1 MTYSRPTILV
11 LNGHYLPAFKAGG
24 PVRSIANLIEAM
36 GDEFDFRVICA
47 DRDLGD
53 GEPYR
58 EIARDRWIS
67 VGRTP
72 VHYTFPGLQSLSGL
86 AHIVR
91 ETPHDILYLNSFFSP
106 RFTIRPLVARRLGL
120 IPSRPLVIAPRGE
133 FSSGAL
139 ALKAAK
145 KQAWIGIGGRLGLF
159 SDVTWQASS
168 EHEADDIRAALPKH
182 ARSIHVARNLPAP
195 LATKPP
201 THAPRAPSEP
211 LRIIF
216 LSRISPKKN
225 LGYALRALSQVEAP
239 VAFSIY
245 GPPEDATYQ
254 AECERLA
261 AQLPPHVRVRWF
273 GPVDP
278 ADVPRVMAEHDLFF
292 LPTRGENFGHVVAEA
307 LGAGTPVLLSDT
319 TPWRGL
325 AQLGIGDDLP
335 LAEPAAFVAAIERTA
350 AQSAQEAMARRERAS
365 TYARQRHQNMADIE
379 ANRQLFAMAL
389 KKR

>member
-211 LRIIF
+211 LRITRTH
-216 LSRISPKKN
+216 L
-225 LGYALRALSQVEAP
+225 LRK
-239 VAFSIY
+239 
-245 GPPEDATYQ
+245 
-254 AECERLA
+254 LA
-261 AQLPPHVRVRWF
+261 A
-273 GPVDP
+273 
-278 ADVPRVMAEHDLFF
+278 
-292 LPTRGENFGHVVAEA
+292 
-307 LGAGTPVLLSDT
+307 S
-319 TPWRGL
+319 
-325 AQLGIGDDLP
+325 
-335 LAEPAAFVAAIERTA
+335 
-350 AQSAQEAMARRERAS
+350 ERAAHVGWS
-365 TYARQRHQNMADIE
+365 AKRGASIFWISRNFLTEYEAYQIDKLACIE
-379 ANRQLFAMAL
+379 AAWQAAAA
-389 KKR
+389 

>member
-1 MTYSRPTILV
+1 MQPARIL
-11 LNGHYLPAFKAGG
+11 A
-24 PVRSIANLIEAM
+24 
-36 GDEFDFRVICA
+36 
-47 DRDLGD
+47 
-53 GEPYR
+53 
-58 EIARDRWIS
+58 
-67 VGRTP
+67 
-72 VHYTFPGLQSLSGL
+72 
-86 AHIVR
+86 
-91 ETPHDILYLNSFFSP
+91 
-106 RFTIRPLVARRLGL
+106 
-120 IPSRPLVIAPRGE
+120 
-133 FSSGAL
+133 
-139 ALKAAK
+139 
-145 KQAWIGIGGRLGLF
+145 LF
-159 SDVTWQASS
+159 SDMNDGGLLMDKIIASL
-168 EHEADDIRAALPKH
+168 DDAPAGAERFPTRIRSFGQL
-182 ARSIHVARNLPAP
+182 
-195 LATKPP
+195 
-201 THAPRAPSEP
+201 SEP

-261 AQLPPHVRVRWF
+261 AQLPPHVQVRWF